1 MRFEQ
6 YQTGGFFDEMFEA
19 CGEPRAAARSLVQ
32 LIETMTDGEL
42 PRRQQSAE
50 RALLHMGI
58 TFNVYGDSAGTER
71 IFPFDL
77 VPRIVAAAEWEW
89 IDRGLRQRIRALN
102 LFIDDIYHE
111 QKIVKD
117 GVIPASIIGTASS
130 FRKQCVGL
138 NPPGGVWCHITGTD
152 LVRDHDGQIY
162 VLEDNLRCPSGV
174 SYVLQNRVVMKR
186 TFPQVFES
194 SRIRPVDDYPGRLRD
209 LLESLSP
216 ASVES
221 PRVVVLTPGIHN
233 SAYFE
238 HSFLA
243 QQMGVE
249 LVEGRDLVVSDGFVW
264 MRTTKG
270 FERVDVIYRRI
281 DDDFL
286 DPKTFRPDS
295 LIGVP
300 GLMDV
305 YRAGK
310 VALVNAPG
318 TGIADDKVVYAYV
331 PRIVKYYLG
340 EEIIIP
346 NVPTFVCAEE
356 KDRKVVLA
364 RLPELV
370 VKAANES
377 GGYGM
382 LMGRSST
389 REQQEEFAGRIEAN
403 PRNYIAQP
411 TLSLS
416 RVPTI
421 VDGAFKGRHVDLRPY
436 ILYGTDIF
444 VLPGGLTRVA
454 LKEGS
459 LVVNS
464 SQGGGSKDTWVLAHQ
479 PVGGDAAAPADT
491 PALAAAQGQS

>member
-1 MRFEQ
+1 
-6 YQTGGFFDEMFEA
+6 
-19 CGEPRAAARSLVQ
+19 
-32 LIETMTDGEL
+32 
-42 PRRQQSAE
+42 
-50 RALLHMGI
+50 
-58 TFNVYGDSAGTER
+58 
-71 IFPFDL
+71 
-77 VPRIVAAAEWEW
+77 
-89 IDRGLRQRIRALN
+89 
-102 LFIDDIYHE
+102 
-111 QKIVKD
+111 
-117 GVIPASIIGTASS
+117 
-130 FRKQCVGL
+130 
-138 NPPGGVWCHITGTD
+138 VWCHITGTD
-152 LVRDHDGQIY
+152 LVRDRDGQIY

-174 SYVLQNRVVMKR
+174 SYVLKNRVVMKR

-194 SRIRPVDDYPGRLRD
+194 SRIRPVDDYPSRLRD
-209 LLESLSP
+209 MLESLSSG
-216 ASVES
+216 SVDS
-221 PRVVVLTPGIHN
+221 PRVVLLTPGVHN

-286 DPKTFRPDS
+286 DPKVFRSDS
-295 LIGVP
+295 ALGVR

-305 YRAGK
+305 YRAGR

-331 PRIVKYYLG
+331 PEMVKYYLG
-340 EEIIIP
+340 EDIIIP
-346 NVPTFVCAEE
+346 NVPTFICAKEA
-356 KDRKVVLA
+356 DRKHVLS

-382 LMGRSST
+382 LVGPAST
-389 REQQEEFAGRIEAN
+389 QHQQADFADRIQAN

-421 VDGAFKGRHVDLRPY
+421 VEGVFQGRHVDLRPY

-464 SQGGGSKDTWVLAHQ
+464 SQGGGSKDTWVLAEERRNGASTKA
-479 PVGGDAAAPADT
+479 GGKRSTDASVET
-491 PALAAAQGQS
+491 QS

>member
-1 MRFEQ
+1 
-6 YQTGGFFDEMFEA
+6 MFETG
-19 CGEPRAAARSLVQ
+19 GEPRAAAKTLVQ
-32 LIETMTDGEL
+32 LIETMADGEL
-42 PRRQQSAE
+42 LRRQQSAE

-77 VPRIVAAAEWEW
+77 VPRIVAAAEWDW
-89 IDRGLRQRIRALN
+89 IEKGLKQRIRALN
-102 LFIDDIYHE
+102 LFIDDIYHD

-117 GVIPASIIGTASS
+117 GVIPAEIISTASS
-130 FRKQCVGL
+130 FRRQCVGM
-138 NPPGGVWCHITGTD
+138 NPPGGVWCHVTGTD
-152 LVRDHDGQIY
+152 LVRDRDGQIY

-174 SYVLQNRVVMKR
+174 SYVLQNRRVMKR

-194 SRIRPVDDYPGRLRD
+194 SRIRPVDDYSSRLRD
-209 LLESLSP
+209 LLESLAP

-249 LVEGRDLVVSDGFVW
+249 LVEGRDLVVSEGFVW
-264 MRTTKG
+264 MGTTKG

-286 DPKTFRPDS
+286 DPETFRPDS
-295 LIGVP
+295 ALGVS
-300 GLMDV
+300 GMMDV
-305 YRAGK
+305 YRAGH

-318 TGIADDKVVYAYV
+318 TGVADDKVVYAYV
-331 PRIVKYYLG
+331 PEIVKYYLSDD
-340 EEIIIP
+340 IIIP

-356 KDRKVVLA
+356 RDRKQVLS

-382 LMGRSST
+382 LVGPSST
-389 REQQEEFAGRIEAN
+389 KDQQADFAGRIEAN

-421 VDGAFKGRHVDLRPY
+421 VEGAFKGRHVDLRPY

-454 LKEGS
+454 LTEGS

-464 SQGGGSKDTWVLAHQ
+464 SQGGGSKDTWVLADDPHSGESTVQ
-479 PVGGDAAAPADT
+479 E
-491 PALAAAQGQS
+491 QS

>member
-1 MRFEQ
+1 
-6 YQTGGFFDEMFEA
+6 MFEA
-19 CGEPRAAARSLVQ
+19 GCEPRAAARALVQ

-42 PRRQQSAE
+42 LRRQQSAE

-77 VPRIVAAAEWEW
+77 VPRIVAAAEWNVIE
-89 IDRGLRQRIRALN
+89 RGLKQRIRALN
-102 LFIDDIYHE
+102 LFIDDVYHD

-117 GVIPASIIGTASS
+117 GVIPAEIISTASS

-152 LVRDHDGQIY
+152 LVRDRDGQIY

-209 LLESLSP
+209 MLESLSP
-216 ASVES
+216 AGVES
-221 PRVVVLTPGIHN
+221 PRVVVLTPGVHN

-295 LIGVP
+295 VLGVP

-305 YRAGK
+305 YRAGR

-318 TGIADDKVVYAYV
+318 TGVADDKVVYAYV
-331 PRIVKYYLG
+331 PEIVKYYLG
-340 EEIIIP
+340 EEILIP

-356 KDRKVVLA
+356 KRIASTSWRICPSWSSRRPTSPAATACSWA
-364 RLPELV
+364 RARP
-370 VKAANES
+370 
-377 GGYGM
+377 
-382 LMGRSST
+382 RSS
-389 REQQEEFAGRIEAN
+389 RR
-403 PRNYIAQP
+403 
-411 TLSLS
+411 
-416 RVPTI
+416 
-421 VDGAFKGRHVDLRPY
+421 
-436 ILYGTDIF
+436 
-444 VLPGGLTRVA
+444 
-454 LKEGS
+454 
-459 LVVNS
+459 S
-464 SQGGGSKDTWVLAHQ
+464 SPPGSKPIRATTSRSRRCRCRGCRRSWTARSRDGTSTCGRTSSTARTSSCCR
-479 PVGGDAAAPADT
+479 AASRA
-491 PALAAAQGQS
+491 SR

>member
-1 MRFEQ
+1 
-6 YQTGGFFDEMFEA
+6 
-19 CGEPRAAARSLVQ
+19 
-32 LIETMTDGEL
+32 
-42 PRRQQSAE
+42 
-50 RALLHMGI
+50 MGI
-58 TFNVYGDSAGTER
+58 TGTVYGHEAGTKK
-71 IFPFDL
+71 IWPFDI
-77 VPRIVAAAEWEW
+77 VPRIIEFDEWNYIE
-89 IDRGLRQRIRALN
+89 RGLKQRIHALN
-102 LFIDDIYHE
+102 LFIDDLYND
-111 QKIVKD
+111 QKIVRD
-117 GVIPASIIGTASS
+117 RAIPDWLIDTGKA
-130 FRKQCVGL
+130 FLKPCCGL
-138 NPPGGVWCHITGTD
+138 KPPRGIWCHITGTD
-152 LVRDHDGQIY
+152 LVRDGDGQIY

-194 SRIRPVDDYPGRLRD
+194 SRIRPVDDYPSRLRD
-209 LLESLSP
+209 LLESLAP
-216 ASVES
+216 ATVES
-221 PRVVVLTPGIHN
+221 PRVVVLTPGVHN

-249 LVEGRDLVVSDGFVW
+249 LVEGRDLVVSDGMVW
-264 MRTTKG
+264 MSTTKG

-295 LIGVP
+295 VLGVP
-300 GLMDV
+300 HLMDV
-305 YRAGK
+305 YRTGR

-318 TGIADDKVVYAYV
+318 TGVADDKVVYAYV
-331 PRIVKYYLG
+331 PKMVKYYLN
-340 EEIIIP
+340 EDIIIP
-346 NVPTFVCAEE
+346 NVRTFVCAEE
-356 KDRKVVLA
+356 SDRKHVLA

-382 LMGRSST
+382 LVGPSST
-389 REQQEEFAGRIEAN
+389 EDQQADFAGRIEAD

-436 ILYGTDIF
+436 ILYGKDIF

-464 SQGGGSKDTWVLAHQ
+464 SQGGGSKDTWVIADEPRVVEDQAEPRAVL
-479 PVGGDAAAPADT
+479 VGASVG
-491 PALAAAQGQS
+491 AQSQCSPE